1 MGNIE
6 ELLRN
11 IATMRN
17 LAAQRK
23 ILEEELRQK
32 EVAQKE
38 AQYIKEVKAQ
48 HIKEVAQK
56 KAQHIDELFDAIEYI
71 IASSQKE
78 LDELE
83 EARANMLEEIEQKR
97 NQILQRMEALRS
109 RVAKLGANQENIQP
123 KKDER
128 IREMEGK

>member
-1 MGNIE
+1 MGNIGNFAE
-6 ELLRN
+6 IMRN
-11 IATMRN
+11 IAT
-17 LAAQRK
+17 QERK
-23 ILEEELRQK
+23 LRQ
-32 EVAQKE
+32 
-38 AQYIKEVKAQ
+38 
-48 HIKEVAQK
+48 KEVAQK

-83 EARANMLEEIEQKR
+83 EARANMLEEIDQKR

-109 RVAKLGANQENIQP
+109 RVAKLGAKQENIQP

-128 IREMEGK
+128 IREME

>member
-1 MGNIE
+1 MMKRILKKKDIAN
-6 ELLRN
+6 ELAKRCDFYKYSMEKVVD
-11 IATMRN
+11 A
-17 LAAQRK
+17 
-23 ILEEELRQK
+23 LE
-32 EVAQKE
+32 
-38 AQYIKEVKAQ
+38 
-48 HIKEVAQK
+48 
-56 KAQHIDELFDAIEYI
+56 DI

-109 RVAKLGANQENIQP
+109 RVAKLGANQENILP